1 MNPLRLLG
9 IAAANLVRYG
19 RRNLLIGGAIAGVVT
34 LLLIAGGVTNGVR
47 HSLFDTSMALYAG
60 QLNVDGIFKPRP
72 ARAAQLIGD
81 PAPLIKVIRQTL
93 PDAGRIVLRGLGAAK
108 LTSDQKSL
116 QELRLVGVQIED
128 EPRLRRWMV
137 VEEGSLDALRDP
149 HSVVIFRNQA
159 HALGVKLGDT
169 LTLTQLTYRG
179 IYNALDV
186 KVGAIARDV
195 GALSRL
201 NIIVP
206 NAALRE
212 LAQFKDG
219 SASSLQ
225 IDFATDLSPEA
236 LRDHQDRLSAAL
248 EHAGQ
253 KLLRYEPEDWMDM
266 SRAESELW
274 TGQRV
279 EVYRWDQEG
288 FVVQQARGI
297 AGFDALSVFVGGVL
311 LFVLS
316 IGLMNM
322 LWLMINE
329 RRGEIG
335 TLRAIGM
342 SRVSVALMFLFE
354 GLLLGVAAVALG
366 CLLVGPA
373 ASLLNGLQIPV
384 PEAVQFFVGSG
395 EHLVV
400 RLNLGSFRTVGGM
413 VVLCTTLFSL
423 VPSIRAARLRPIL
436 TVNEGG

>member
-9 IAAANLVRYG
+9 IAAANLIRYA

-34 LLLIAGGVTNGVR
+34 LLLIAGGVSNGIR
-47 HSLFDTSMALYAG
+47 HSMFDTSMALYAG

-81 PAPLIKVIRQTL
+81 PAALIRVIRQAL
-93 PDAGRIVLRGLGAAK
+93 PDADRIVLRGLGAAK
-108 LTSDQKSL
+108 LTSDQKSI
-116 QELRLVGVQIED
+116 QDLRLVGVQIDD
-128 EPRLRRWMV
+128 EPRLRRWLV

-159 HALGVKLGDT
+159 KTLGVKLGDT
-169 LTLTQLTYRG
+169 VTLTQITYRG

-201 NIIVP
+201 NILLP

-225 IDFATDLSPEA
+225 IDFAGDLS
-236 LRDHQDRLSAAL
+236 LGQLQDRQDRLSAAL
-248 EHAGQ
+248 EKAGQ
-253 KLLRYEPEDWMDM
+253 TLLRYEPEDWMDM

-297 AGFDALSVFVGGVL
+297 AGLDALSAVVGAIL
-311 LFVLS
+311 LLVLS

-342 SRVSVALMFLFE
+342 SRLSVALMFLFE
-354 GLLLGVAAVALG
+354 GLLLGLAAVALG
-366 CLLVGPA
+366 FLVVGPLV
-373 ASLLNGLQIPV
+373 SLLNGLQIPV

-395 EHLVV
+395 EHLVC
-400 RLNLGSFRTVGGM
+400 RLNPGSFRIVGAV
-413 VVLCTTLFSL
+413 VVLSTTLFSL
-423 VPSIRAARLRPIL
+423 VPSIRAARIRPIL